1 MAKRRAEEQTPPGQI
16 DPMAETMQAML
27 DSLPGLDGLPT
38 AEEIKRAT
46 EIYCLATVATKNL
59 VRLADVAS
67 GSNQV
72 GSMGTLNDVVQS
84 IRDLPCVREAV
95 GIVKAI
101 SFMGT
106 LVVEA
111 RSTPPGA

>member
-1 MAKRRAEEQTPPGQI
+1 MVEALQSSL
-16 DPMAETMQAML
+16 AM
-27 DSLPGLDGLPT
+27 LPGLDRLPT
-38 AEEIKRAT
+38 PEDLERSK
-46 EIYCLATVATKNL
+46 EIYCLATVATRNL

-95 GIVKAI
+95 GVVKAI

-106 LVVEA
+106 LIVEA
-111 RSTPPGA
+111 RSKPSDT